1 MSSARSAFF
10 RLHVIGVALL
20 GSVAL
25 STAQEEL
32 TEVTKQADAYN
43 TWKLALTP
51 GKATDA
57 AAITVP
63 AGFKIE
69 LLRSALPEEDSWVSM
84 AFDPQGR
91 LTIAREKKGLL
102 RMTLSPGAGVEKVE
116 VINDTLLECRGL
128 LYAHGALYVNANNSK
143 LFCRLRE
150 NADGKG
156 TERRTTDDADGADG
170 GRAARPPSSSE
181 SSVKSV
187 VPSSIPSVAG
197 RFTIEELLR
206 TEGGVG
212 HGRNHIKLG
221 PDGMIYVV
229 HGNNVAVTPNAAPD
243 SPLRNFRDDRLIPCP
258 WDPQM
263 FDGDVKLPAGH
274 ILRGD
279 LDGKKWTLLAGGL
292 RNPLD
297 VAWNEDGEMFTF
309 DADME
314 WDTGTPWYRP
324 CRVNH
329 IVSGADY
336 GWRRGTS
343 KWPEYFPDCGP
354 TTLNI
359 GLASPTGIEFGT
371 RSDFPPAMQRA
382 LFISDWSYGR
392 IVAVHFTPRGSSYT
406 GTAEN
411 FIVGKPLN
419 VTDLAFGPDGA
430 MYFVT
435 GGRRT
440 QSGLYRVSYTGPKL
454 AEKRP
459 SEDAR
464 TVQARTLRH
473 ELERFHGRP
482 TPGAVE
488 KIWPHLGSDDAVLR
502 EAARIALEWQDV
514 SQWQARA
521 LAEKNPLTSLTALLA
536 LTRSAQ
542 STGKGNDAATPN
554 AQRPTPNA
562 QGTPNPTPA
571 PGFHPWMLDVGR
583 WALGVR
589 EAGDAALLRSAILQR
604 LDALDFA
611 KLPEE
616 QQILAARDYQLALIR
631 LGTPAD
637 TRALTQRLDALYPA
651 KSWRVNHL
659 LCELLAHLKVPSF
672 RDKTVALLAEAKRSE
687 DLLHYLFYLR
697 LVTDGWTPDQRRAC
711 FAALNHAETLE
722 GARDYQRSLK
732 MIRTEM
738 LETLTPAERDA
749 VSPLLAVATDAA
761 LPRSTGPQVLVRD
774 WKAEELIPLLD
785 RVGSKRSFDAG
796 KQAFAGAQCA
806 LCHRMGNAGGLV
818 GPDLTA
824 VGSRFN
830 RRDLLDSIV
839 NPSRVLDDKFRNT
852 VLTLASGANII
863 GTIEREDEK
872 TITIRT
878 SPLLPQTTAV
888 QKSDVKSRELSPISP
903 MPPSLLNVLT
913 QNQILDLLAY
923 LESGGDP
930 KHRDFSP

>member
-1 MSSARSAFF
+1 MSSPHSAFSLL
-10 RLHVIGVALL
+10 RVTGAALL
-20 GSVAL
+20 ASAAL
-25 STAQEEL
+25 SIAQEKL
-32 TEVTKQADAYN
+32 TDVTRQPDAYN

-51 GKATDA
+51 GTATEA

-91 LTIAREKKGLL
+91 LTIAREKRGLL
-102 RMTLSPGAGVEKVE
+102 RMTLSPGAGVEKIE

-128 LYAHGALYVNANNSK
+128 LYAKGALYVDANNSK
-143 LFCRLRE
+143 MLVRLRDT
-150 NADGKG
+150 DGNG
-156 TERRTTDDADGADG
+156 VFDRM
-170 GRAARPPSSSE
+170 
-181 SSVKSV
+181 
-187 VPSSIPSVAG
+187 
-197 RFTIEELLR
+197 EELLR

-229 HGNNVAVTPNAAPD
+229 HGNNVAVTPSAAPD

-279 LDGKKWTLLAGGL
+279 PDGKSWTLLAGGL

-297 VAWNEDGEMFTF
+297 VAWNGDGEMFTF

-354 TTLNI
+354 VTLNI

-371 RSDFPPAMQRA
+371 RSNFPPELRRA

-392 IVAVHFTPRGSSYT
+392 IIAVHLTPRGSSYT
-406 GTAEN
+406 AVAEN
-411 FIVGKPLN
+411 FTVGKPLN

-440 QSGLYRVSYTGPKL
+440 QSGLYRVSYVGPKI
-454 AEKRP
+454 AETP
-459 SEDAR
+459 TPADASAA
-464 TVQARTLRH
+464 QARALRH
-473 ELERFHGRP
+473 ELEELHGHP
-482 TPGAVE
+482 MPGAVE
-488 KIWPHLGSDDAVLR
+488 KIWPHLGSADPVLR

-514 SQWQARA
+514 SQWQSRA
-521 LAEKNPLTSLTALLA
+521 LAEKDTTTSLTALLA
-536 LTRSAQ
+536 LTRSVERRP
-542 STGKGNDAATPN
+542 SSAATPDTG
-554 AQRPTPNA
+554 AA
-562 QGTPNPTPA
+562 A
-571 PGFHPWMLDVGR
+571 HPQDGSSADTR
-583 WALGVR
+583 R
-589 EAGDAALLRSAILQR
+589 AILEK
-604 LDALDFA
+604 LSTLDFPA
-611 KLPEE
+611 LTEE
-616 QQILAARDYQLALIR
+616 QQILAVRDWQLSLIR

-637 TRALTQRLDALYPA
+637 TRALTQHLDALYPA

-659 LCELLAHLKVPSF
+659 LCELLAHLRAPAF
-672 RDKTVALLAEAKRSE
+672 RDKTMALLASSKRSE
-687 DLLHYLFYLR
+687 DLLHYLFHLR
-697 LVTDGWTPDQRRAC
+697 LVTDGWTLDQRRAC

-738 LETLTPAERDA
+738 LEKLTPAEQEA
-749 VSPLLAVATDAA
+749 VAPLVAVATDAA
-761 LPRSTGPQVLVRD
+761 LPKSTGPQVLVRD
-774 WKAEELIPLLD
+774 WKAEELLPLLD

-830 RRDLLDSIV
+830 RRDLLDSIL
-839 NPSRVLDDKFRNT
+839 NPSRVIDDKFRNT
-852 VLTLASGANII
+852 VLTLKSGANVI
-863 GTIEREDEK
+863 GTIERETEE
-872 TITIRT
+872 TVSIRT
-878 SPLLPQTTAV
+878 SPLLPQTTV
-888 QKSDVKSRELSPISP
+888 IQQTDVKSRELSPISP

-913 QNQILDLLAY
+913 RDQILDLLAY

>member
-1 MSSARSAFF
+1 MSSPHSAFS
-10 RLHVIGVALL
+10 RLRVTGATLL
-20 GSVAL
+20 ASAAFSL
-25 STAQEEL
+25 AQEQL
-32 TEVTKQADAYN
+32 TDVTRKPDAYN

-51 GKATDA
+51 GTATDA

-84 AFDPQGR
+84 AFDPEGR
-91 LTIAREKKGLL
+91 LTIAREKRGLL
-102 RMTLSPGAGVEKVE
+102 RMTLSPGAGVERVE

-143 LFCRLRE
+143 MLVRLR
-150 NADGKG
+150 DTDSKG
-156 TERRTTDDADGADG
+156 VFD
-170 GRAARPPSSSE
+170 
-181 SSVKSV
+181 KM
-187 VPSSIPSVAG
+187 
-197 RFTIEELLR
+197 EELLR

-221 PDGMIYVV
+221 PDGMIYIV
-229 HGNNVAVTPNAAPD
+229 HGNNVVPPASIAPE

-279 LDGKKWTLLAGGL
+279 PDGKKWTLLAGGL

-354 TTLNI
+354 VTLNI

-371 RSDFPPAMQRA
+371 RSNFPPEMRRA
-382 LFISDWSYGR
+382 LFLSDWSYGR
-392 IVAVHFTPRGSSYT
+392 IIAVHLTPRGSSYT
-406 GTAEN
+406 ATAEN

-419 VTDLAFGPDGA
+419 VTDLVFGPDGA

-435 GGRRT
+435 GGRHT
-440 QSGLYRVSYTGPKL
+440 QSGLYRVSYTGPQII
-454 AEKRP
+454 EKPRP
-459 SEDAR
+459 PDAGA
-464 TVQARTLRH
+464 ARARALRH
-473 ELERFHGRP
+473 QLAVFHGHP
-482 TPGAVE
+482 APDAVE
-488 KIWPHLGSDDAVLR
+488 KIWPHLGSADPVLR
-502 EAARIALEWQDV
+502 EAARIALEWQDI
-514 SQWQARA
+514 SEWQPRA
-521 LAEKNPLTSLTALLA
+521 LAEKDTLTALTAILA
-536 LTRSAQ
+536 LTRSADPGGTRSVMSRIGPDADRAAP
-542 STGKGNDAATPN
+542 STLAATTTLQ
-554 AQRPTPNA
+554 QR
-562 QGTPNPTPA
+562 
-571 PGFHPWMLDVGR
+571 
-583 WALGVR
+583 
-589 EAGDAALLRSAILQR
+589 ILEK
-604 LDALDFA
+604 LSALDFPA
-611 KLPEE
+611 LNEE

-631 LGTPAD
+631 LGAPAD
-637 TRALTQRLDALYPA
+637 TRALTQRLDSLYPA
-651 KSWRVNHL
+651 TSWRVNHL
-659 LCELLAHLKVPSF
+659 LCELLAQLKAPGF
-672 RDKTVALLAEAKRSE
+672 RDKTIALLAKSTRSE
-687 DLLHYLFYLR
+687 DLLHYLFHLR
-697 LVTDGWTPDQRRAC
+697 LVTDGWTIDQRRAC

-732 MIRTEM
+732 MIRNEM
-738 LETLTPAERDA
+738 LEKLTPAERDA
-749 VSPLLAVATDAA
+749 VAPLVAVAADAS
-761 LPRSTGPQVLVRD
+761 LPKSTGPQVLVRD
-774 WKAEELIPLLD
+774 WKAEDLLPFLD

-806 LCHRMGNAGGLV
+806 LCHRMENAGGLV

-824 VGSRFN
+824 VASRFN
-830 RRDLLDSIV
+830 RRDLLDSIL
-839 NPSRVLDDKFRNT
+839 NPSRVIDDKFRNT
-852 VLTLASGANII
+852 VLTLKSGANVI
-863 GTIEREDEK
+863 GTVERETEE
-872 TITIRT
+872 TVTIRT
-878 SPLLPQTTAV
+878 NPVLAQTTTI
-888 QKSDVKSRELSPISP
+888 QQTDVKSRELSPISP

-913 QNQILDLLAY
+913 RDQILDLLAY

-930 KHRDFSP
+930 KHHDFSP

>member
-1 MSSARSAFF
+1 MSAAPFALVIALVNLLARTFS
-10 RLHVIGVALL
+10 RLCIALL
-20 GSVAL
+20 GSAAFSLAQPAL
-25 STAQEEL
+25 TDITRQP
-32 TEVTKQADAYN
+32 DAYN

-51 GKATDA
+51 GAATDA

-63 AGFKIE
+63 KDFKIE
-69 LLRSALPEEDSWVSM
+69 LLRSATPEEDSWVSM

-91 LTIAREKKGLL
+91 LTIAREKRGLL

-128 LYAHGALYVNANNSK
+128 LYAHGALYANANNSK
-143 LFCRLRE
+143 VLVRLRDPRG
-150 NADGKG
+150 DG
-156 TERRTTDDADGADG
+156 TF
-170 GRAARPPSSSE
+170 SE
-181 SSVKSV
+181 M
-187 VPSSIPSVAG
+187 
-197 RFTIEELLR
+197 EELLH

-212 HGRNHIKLG
+212 HGRNHVKLG
-221 PDGMIYVV
+221 PDEMIYVV
-229 HGNNVAVTPNAAPD
+229 HGNNVVATPSAAPD

-279 LDGKKWTLLAGGL
+279 LDGKNWTLLAGGL

-297 VAWNEDGEMFTF
+297 VAFNEDGEMFTF

-354 TTLNI
+354 VTLNI

-371 RSDFPPAMQRA
+371 RSNFPPELRRS
-382 LFISDWSYGR
+382 LFICDWSYGR
-392 IVAVHFTPRGSSYT
+392 IIAVHLTPRGASYT
-406 GTAEN
+406 ATAEN

-430 MYFVT
+430 MYFIT

-440 QSGLYRVSYTGPKL
+440 QSGLYRVSYIGPAVNEL
-454 AEKRP
+454 VHP
-459 SEDAR
+459 VDAAAAK
-464 TVQARTLRH
+464 ARALRH
-473 ELERFHGRP
+473 ELEAFHGHP
-482 TPGAVE
+482 TPNAVE
-488 KIWPHLGSDDAVLR
+488 KIWPHLGSNDDALR
-502 EAARIALEWQDV
+502 HAARIALEWQDLT
-514 SQWQARA
+514 QWQSRA
-521 LAEKNPLTSLTALLA
+521 LAEKDTLTSLTALLA
-536 LTRSAQ
+536 LTRNV
-542 STGKGNDAATPN
+542 GNDALQP
-554 AQRPTPNA
+554 
-562 QGTPNPTPA
+562 
-571 PGFHPWMLDVGR
+571 
-583 WALGVR
+583 
-589 EAGDAALLRSAILQR
+589 ILEK
-604 LDALDFA
+604 LAALDFPA
-611 KLPEE
+611 LPEE
-616 QQILAARDYQLALIR
+616 QQILAARIYQLALVR

-637 TRALTQRLDALYPA
+637 TRRLTQRLDALYPA

-659 LCELLAHLKVPSF
+659 LCELLAHLKAPDF
-672 RDKTVALLAEAKRSE
+672 RDKTVALLAKSTRSE

-697 LVTDGWTPDQRRAC
+697 LVTDGWTPEQHRAC

-738 LETLTPAERDA
+738 LEHLTPAEREA
-749 VSPLLAVATDAA
+749 VAPLLAVATDAT
-761 LPRSTGPQVLVRD
+761 LPQSSGPQVLVRE
-774 WKAEELIPLLD
+774 WKVEELLPLLD

-824 VGSRFN
+824 VSSRFA
-830 RRDLLDSIV
+830 RRDILDAIL
-839 NPSRVLDDKFRNT
+839 NPSRVIDDKFRNI
-852 VLTLASGANII
+852 VLTLKSGANVI
-863 GTIEREDEK
+863 GTIERETEE
-872 TITIRT
+872 TVTLRT
-878 SPLLPQTTAV
+878 SPLLPHTITIQQT
-888 QKSDVKSRELSPISP
+888 DVRSRELSPISP
-903 MPPSLLNVLT
+903 MPPGLLNVLT
-913 QNQILDLLAY
+913 RDQILDLLAY

>member
-1 MSSARSAFF
+1 MTSLPPTFLRLCIALFGSA
-10 RLHVIGVALL
+10 ALIL
-20 GSVAL
+20 
-25 STAQEEL
+25 AQPAL
-32 TEVTKQADAYN
+32 TEVTRKPDAYN

-57 AAITVP
+57 EGITVP

-128 LYAHGALYVNANNSK
+128 LYALGSLYVNANNSK
-143 LFCRLRE
+143 MLVRLRDTRG
-150 NADGKG
+150 DG
-156 TERRTTDDADGADG
+156 TFDQMD
-170 GRAARPPSSSE
+170 
-181 SSVKSV
+181 
-187 VPSSIPSVAG
+187 
-197 RFTIEELLR
+197 ELLR

-229 HGNNVAVTPNAAPD
+229 HGNNVAVTPNAASD

-279 LDGKKWTLLAGGL
+279 PDGKKWTLLAGGL
-292 RNPLD
+292 RNELD

-371 RSDFPPAMQRA
+371 RSNFPPEMRRA
-382 LFISDWSYGR
+382 LFLSDWSYGR
-392 IVAVHFTPRGSSYT
+392 IIAVHLTPRGSSYT
-406 GTAEN
+406 ATAEN

-430 MYFVT
+430 MYFIT

-459 SEDAR
+459 PEDER

-473 ELERFHGRP
+473 ELEAFHGHP

-502 EAARIALEWQDV
+502 GAARIALEWQDV
-514 SQWQARA
+514 SQWQAAA
-521 LAEKNPLTSLTALLA
+521 LWEKDPLAGLTALLA
-536 LTRSAQ
+536 LTRSVERRP
-542 STGKGNDAATPN
+542 SPAATN
-554 AQRPTPNA
+554 
-562 QGTPNPTPA
+562 
-571 PGFHPWMLDVGR
+571 
-583 WALGVR
+583 
-589 EAGDAALLRSAILQR
+589 ERSATALPDTGAADVTQR
-604 LDALDFA
+604 AIFEKLEKLDAFYFA

-637 TRALTQRLDALYPA
+637 THALTQRLDALYPA
-651 KSWRVNHL
+651 KTWRVNHL
-659 LCELLAHLKVPSF
+659 LCELLAHLKAPSF

-738 LETLTPAERDA
+738 LEKLTPAERDA
-749 VSPLLAVATDAA
+749 VAPLLAVAPDSA

-774 WKAEELIPLLD
+774 WKAGELIPLLD
-785 RVGSKRSFDAG
+785 RVGSKRSFEAG

-830 RRDLLDSIV
+830 RRDLLDSIL
-839 NPSRVLDDKFRNT
+839 NPSRVIDDKFRNT

>member
-20 GSVAL
+20 GGVAL

-156 TERRTTDDADGADG
+156 TERKTTDDADGADG

-187 VPSSIPSVAG
+187 VPSFIPSVAG

-297 VAWNEDGEMFTF
+297 VAWNEDGEMFMF

-371 RSDFPPAMQRA
+371 RSNFPTAMQRA

-392 IVAVHFTPRGSSYT
+392 IVAVHLTPRGSSYT
-406 GTAEN
+406 ATAEN

-440 QSGLYRVSYTGPKL
+440 QSGLYRVSYSNGGNP
-454 AEKRP
+454 
-459 SEDAR
+459 AR
-464 TVQARTLRH
+464 SVDQRAGLPALRAAQARVQRH
-473 ELERFHGRP
+473 ELETFHGHP
-482 TPGAVE
+482 TPGAVD

-521 LAEKNPLTSLTALLA
+521 LAEKEALTSLTALLA
-536 LTRSAQ
+536 LTRSTERRP
-542 STGKGNDAATPN
+542 SPAATNQPG
-554 AQRPTPNA
+554 AAVLPAAGSSAATQR
-562 QGTPNPTPA
+562 
-571 PGFHPWMLDVGR
+571 
-583 WALGVR
+583 
-589 EAGDAALLRSAILQR
+589 AILEK
-604 LDALDFA
+604 LDALPFA
-611 KLPEE
+611 TLPEE

-651 KSWRVNHL
+651 KSWRVNHM
-659 LCELLAHLKVPSF
+659 LCELLAHLKAPSF
-672 RDKTVALLAEAKRSE
+672 RDKTVALLANAKRSE

-830 RRDLLDSIV
+830 RRDLLDSIL